1 MVTKVFPTRNFTAAN
16 YFDTTKIITT
26 VIWNTDK
33 KHTFHITT
41 GGDTISHHNTSSTLS
56 MIVFTL
62 NRIFVFDL
70 NRILDNRAEGRK
82 GGNKWSDNLW
92 LGCEIVPLENK
103 FPPVS
108 VLECDQVGF
117 CAWIVPTIPA
127 DLAAV
132 GRLPSAA
139 NRILRASIPRS
150 GKQW

>member
-1 MVTKVFPTRNFTAAN
+1 MVTKVFPTRNFTAVN

-26 VIWNTDK
+26 VIWNTDNNILSISP
-33 KHTFHITT
+33 HHHRWRYNITPQHLFHSIDDCVYLEQNICVWLEQSSRVEISEVTT
-41 GGDTISHHNTSSTLS
+41 CEI
-56 MIVFTL
+56 
-62 NRIFVFDL
+62 
-70 NRILDNRAEGRK
+70 
-82 GGNKWSDNLW
+82 
-92 LGCEIVPLENK
+92 GCEIVPLENK

-117 CAWIVPTIPA
+117 CAWIVPGTIPA

>member
-1 MVTKVFPTRNFTAAN
+1 MVTTVFPTRNFTAVN

-26 VIWNTDK
+26 VIWNTDNNILSTSPQVATQY
-33 KHTFHITT
+33 HTTT
-41 GGDTISHHNTSSTLS
+41 PLPRYRWLCLPWTEYLCLTWTEYWTTEL
-56 MIVFTL
+56 
-62 NRIFVFDL
+62 
-70 NRILDNRAEGRK
+70 K
-82 GGNKWSDNLW
+82 GENKWSDNLW